1 MIKFIRDIIFGEP
14 VLSITIVSLVLT
26 AWLGA
31 LSQLGEVV
39 PLWIAIAAP
48 ASVLLGG
55 FYAKANTTA
64 DNVHV
69 HPPERGDHEAYDE
82 EE

>member
-1 MIKFIRDIIFGEP
+1 MIKFVKDVIFGEP
-14 VLSITIVSLVLT
+14 LVSITIVSLVFT

-31 LSQLGEVV
+31 LSQLGDPV
-39 PLWIAIAAP
+39 PLWLAIAAP

-64 DNVHV
+64 DNDHV